1 LRHLVARLIQV
12 CVVVGLLAT
21 FSYASGLHNV
31 VRMRAPAAG
40 AWWNAHEFYLMEGA
54 ATALGLLVALRVGV
68 RFAAEGASLRYLAP
82 VTLVLEA
89 ALLMPLTRLCA
100 RVARIGADGG
110 AIVAPNL
117 MAAYAGFVSG
127 KMLDKLLI
135 AALYFLKTMGF
146 GFLLGLALFGAVL
159 AGAIASAR
167 SGGASIDARD
177 VRSSAATRHEA

>member
-1 LRHLVARLIQV
+1 MRHLVARLIQL

-21 FSYASGLHNV
+21 FSYASRLHNL

-68 RFAAEGASLRYLAP
+68 RFAAEAASLRYLAP
-82 VTLVLEA
+82 ITLVFEA

-100 RVARIGADGG
+100 RIARIGAGGG
-110 AIVAPNL
+110 AIVAPNWI
-117 MAAYAGFVSG
+117 AAYAGFESG

-135 AALYFLKTMGF
+135 VALYFLKTMGF

-159 AGAIASAR
+159 VGAIICGDGDTKPALSLERAVGHDSATK
-167 SGGASIDARD
+167 S
-177 VRSSAATRHEA
+177 

>member
-1 LRHLVARLIQV
+1 MRHLVARLIQV

-68 RFAAEGASLRYLAP
+68 RFAAEAASLCYLAP
-82 VTLVLEA
+82 VTLALEA

-100 RVARIGADGG
+100 RVARIGADDG
-110 AIVAPNL
+110 AIVAANR
-117 MAAYAGFVSG
+117 MAAYAGFESG
-127 KMLDKLLI
+127 KMLDI
-135 AALYFLKTMGF
+135 AFDR
-146 GFLLGLALFGAVL
+146 GAVL
-159 AGAIASAR
+159 SQDHELRVPAR
-167 SGGASIDARD
+167 SGAVWSRAGRSDRD
-177 VRSSAATRHEA
+177 RAQR